1 MPPPCI
7 VHASCVAL
15 DGHAVLITGASGS
28 GKSTLAL
35 ELMALGA
42 ALVSDDSTELTAVD
56 GVLLARA
63 PAAIRGRIEARGIGL
78 LQAPTAG
85 PCTVSLAVDLDQA
98 ESERLPPRRRAVF
111 CDVPVPVIHG
121 AEHPGL
127 APAIILYLKGGRAD

>member
-1 MPPPCI
+1 MPAPCV

-15 DGHAVLITGASGS
+15 DGHAVLIIGASGS

-42 ALVSDDSTELTAVD
+42 DLVSDDSTELTVVD

-78 LQAPTAG
+78 LQAPTVG
-85 PCTVSLAVDLDQA
+85 PCMVSLAVDLDRA
-98 ESERLPPRRRAVF
+98 ESERLPPRRMAVF
-111 CDVPVPVIHG
+111 CDIPVPVIHG
-121 AEHPGL
+121 ARHPGL

>member
-1 MPPPCI
+1 MPAPCV

-42 ALVSDDSTELTAVD
+42 DLVSDDSTELTVID

-63 PAAIRGRIEARGIGL
+63 AAAIRGRIEARGVGL
-78 LQAPTAG
+78 LQAAAVG

-98 ESERLPPRRRAVF
+98 ESDRLPPRRTAVF
-111 CDVPVPVIHG
+111 CGIPVPVIHG
-121 AEHPGL
+121 AKHPGL
-127 APAIILYLKGGRAD
+127 APAVILYLKGGRAD